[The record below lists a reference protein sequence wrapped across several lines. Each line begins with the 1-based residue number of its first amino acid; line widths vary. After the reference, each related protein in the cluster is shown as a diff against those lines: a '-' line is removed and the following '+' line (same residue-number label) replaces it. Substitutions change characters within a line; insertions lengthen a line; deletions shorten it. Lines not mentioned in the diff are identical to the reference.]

1 MGQVRAQEHSE
12 RARQAQNSPESRAW
26 TEHGQSRTPPCRY
39 HTCRMPSTVAM
50 APPYTRTP
58 GTSRKLG
65 APGKKASSREDW
77 QPAGQQAA
85 KGGPIADDWAL
96 QLLAG
101 RGCAADCTSHQ
112 LTPEVILLQDCVG
125 AEHSAAPLGDQR
137 CVLVLL
143 GTVLPLL
150 GLACR
155 AEGSAGDAQQG
166 DAQHVS
172 TYSTRH
178 SADDLASISSAS
190 LAPNAPPP
198 CDLLAASASGDL
210 FSPSAAAGLYRS
222 RRSRIE
228 RSSLQN
234 GSGCRV
240 TSSR

>member
-166 DAQHVS
+166 DAQLPFPQPALPPTPRLPV
-172 TYSTRH
+172 TYWLPAHQATC
-178 SADDLASISSAS
+178 SAPAQQPGCTAAGAPGSSA
-190 LAPNAPPP
+190 ARCKTAV
-198 CDLLAASASGDL
+198 GV
-210 FSPSAAAGLYRS
+210 G
-222 RRSRIE
+222 
-228 RSSLQN
+228 
-234 GSGCRV
+234 
-240 TSSR
+240 